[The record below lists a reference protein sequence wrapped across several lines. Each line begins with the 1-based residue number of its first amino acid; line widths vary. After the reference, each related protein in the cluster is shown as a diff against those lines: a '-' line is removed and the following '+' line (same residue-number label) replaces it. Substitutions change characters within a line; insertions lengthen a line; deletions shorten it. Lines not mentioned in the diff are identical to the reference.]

1 MALVA
6 AANAQAATS
15 TGPQTLALNK
25 DTLSSLGESLGK
37 QPIAFVAVIKLKAGT
52 DVDKFI
58 STREAVGKKA
68 MDAYK
73 GVKVAYIKGA
83 LPAKEETL
91 PQGSAKLE
99 YWPLAAIVSAPD
111 AKTFADYNAMVAKD
125 PAYVESGKNV
135 EAVVRAVNLQ
145 M

>member
-1 MALVA
+1 LGW
-6 AANAQAATS
+6 
-15 TGPQTLALNK
+15 GPPAHSSVLCAPLQTLALNK

-73 GVKVAYIKGA
+73 GVKVAYIK
-83 LPAKEETL
+83 
-91 PQGSAKLE
+91 
-99 YWPLAAIVSAPD
+99 VS
-111 AKTFADYNAMVAKD
+111 
-125 PAYVESGKNV
+125 
-135 EAVVRAVNLQ
+135 
-145 M
+145 